1 MTCDKVNQ
9 LNVSI
14 IMTFEI
20 ILNTKILKIIKINLY
35 YIFNTWKTLPC
46 LMNYEKYEN
55 LAITIQNIFTL
66 KLSLVNRYYT
76 FRKSQTYILYMKNV
90 NYNYFI
96 SPNKETQIIPLICFL
111 SQKLK
116 IMKMKGGC
124 VPYNFQNCIEFCQ
137 NILLL

>member
-1 MTCDKVNQ
+1 
-9 LNVSI
+9 
-14 IMTFEI
+14 
-20 ILNTKILKIIKINLY
+20 
-35 YIFNTWKTLPC
+35 
-46 LMNYEKYEN
+46 MNYEKYEH

-66 KLSLVNRYYT
+66 KLRLVNRYYT

-111 SQKLK
+111 LQKMK

-124 VPYNFQNCIEFCQ
+124 VPYNFQNCIKFCQ